1 MNNINLNEERF
12 SQEESRSMDR
22 LIDMIAT
29 FKSMKRYCDD
39 NKNILDKADSLNYLI
54 IAIKNLELH
63 INKKIYLHCKKYQ
76 NDLFTIEEVFN
87 SPSYQ
92 NAQFI
97 QTFKKESR

>member
-12 SQEESRSMDR
+12 SIEESRSMDR
-22 LIDMIAT
+22 LIDMIST
-29 FKSMKRYCDD
+29 FKSMARFCDN
-39 NKNILDKADSLNYLI
+39 NKTILEKADSLNYLI
-54 IAIKNLELH
+54 ISIKNFELH

-76 NDLFTIEEVFN
+76 SDIFTINEVFN

-97 QTFKKESR
+97 QTFKKESK